1 MVAALLND
9 GTSKLDFA
17 IFIDTSTSLFS
28 RPMNKLVPPSDE
40 VLHIGSIGMPAI
52 MLPPCQLPIE

>member
-1 MVAALLND
+1 VIAALLNH
-9 GTSKLDFA
+9 GKSMLDLA
-17 IFIDTSTSLFS
+17 MFIDISTPLWFW
-28 RPMNKLVPPSDE
+28 PMNKLVRPLDE